1 MYKASYRFLYTALL
15 TAGLSVMSVP
25 AHAANGALLELLK
38 ILKDKGS
45 ITQQEFELLRDT
57 ALAETGKPAPSSA
70 AETPAQA
77 APVQTATA
85 PAPQVVAAAKP
96 SPDITTKGKLEF
108 KTDEHKFRIGGRAEY
123 DVTLVGNDGAGHVGN
138 SEHQFRR
145 ARMFLSGTAW
155 THWDWKIQFDFE
167 DADDG
172 GMAIEDNY
180 LRYRGWD
187 PATIM
192 IGQRRTSFSLG
203 SRTSSKNITFLE
215 RAVPTNLFASEAI
228 GIGGR
233 APGIIL
239 ENAGKSHT
247 FSSGFYLMRQR
258 SASETDSITERKIDD
273 GWGFMGQATW
283 LPVHQ
288 AGNRLV
294 HTGAGIGY
302 KHYPNK
308 TVQRFR
314 VRPPVSE
321 GDRIVDSDQAITAD
335 DYWSVNLEAASIWGP
350 FAASAEYYYGDFG
363 GTPALGATD
372 MEGFY
377 VQGSYFLTG
386 ESRGYKNG
394 KFSGLKVNTP
404 VGNGGWGAWELGL
417 RYSHTDLGAGI
428 GADSGNV
435 LSAALNWYLNN
446 NMIFRLN
453 YVKTFCD
460 NDGADTCDWGAS
472 AGDPHYLSFRTQV
485 FF

>member
-1 MYKASYRFLYTALL
+1 MYKASYKFLCTALL
-15 TAGLSVMSVP
+15 TGSLSVMNVP
-25 AHAANGALLELLK
+25 AHTANGALLELLK

-57 ALAETGKPAPSSA
+57 VLAETDKPAPSSA
-70 AETPAQA
+70 AET
-77 APVQTATA
+77 PVQTATA
-85 PAPQVVAAAKP
+85 PAPQVVAAVKP
-96 SPDITTKGKLEF
+96 SPEITTKGKLEF
-108 KTDEHKFRIGGRAEY
+108 KTEAHKFRIGGRAEH
-123 DVTLVGNDGAGHVGN
+123 DITLVGNDGAGHVGS
-138 SEHQFRR
+138 SEYQFRR

-155 THWDWKIQFDFE
+155 EHWDWKIQFDFE

-180 LRYRGWD
+180 LRYRGWG

-203 SRTSSKNITFLE
+203 SRTSSKYITFLE
-215 RAVPTNLFASEAI
+215 RAVPTNLFASEAL

-239 ENAGKSHT
+239 EHAGKSRT

-258 SASETDSITERKIDD
+258 SESETDSITERKLDD

-283 LPVHQ
+283 LPLHQ
-288 AGNRLV
+288 SDNQLL
-294 HTGAGIGY
+294 HIGAGLGY

-308 TVQRFR
+308 TVNRFR
-314 VRPPVSE
+314 VRPSVSE
-321 GDRIVDSDQAITAD
+321 GARIVDSDQAITAD
-335 DYWSVNLEAASIWGP
+335 DYWSMNLETAGIWGP

-363 GTPALGATD
+363 GTTALGATD

-394 KFSGLKVNTP
+394 KFSGVKVNSP

-417 RYSHTDLGAGI
+417 RYSSTDLGAGI
-428 GADSGNV
+428 GADRGEV
-435 LSAALNWYLNN
+435 FSAALNWYINN
-446 NMIFRLN
+446 SMIFRLN

-460 NDGADTCDWGAS
+460 NSGANTCDWGTS